1 MNIALGN
8 KKPEPLL
15 EVEKI
20 IWQSVLVLS
29 EGLCI
34 PEDVVEQ
41 LLLQIPWETLQAPF
55 LNSSQRSWFDIRA
68 PPLPSISTAPRVDS
82 LLTPTTLL
90 LPTPPSS
97 RALDLLDHMDTTF
110 DHGAQVS
117 VHDPDAMD
125 TQPDGNALH
134 STIHKDIP
142 GDRPTEPEQQSSE
155 DRAAETQYRSTSVD
169 REPEFP
175 NVGEDG
181 GPDAAGNSDMAG
193 DTDAAGDIDVVGDG
207 DTEDS
212 NVVRDSDAAGDT
224 NAAGKGHATGD
235 SDATEDGDATDATDA
250 TDVTEDDDM
259 DDGDAEDGD
268 VEDGDAEDL
277 VSPEMSSE
285 AIATRQSARLN
296 RRVLL
301 SLDTRRS
308 HPGRKGKLMKL
319 KPMSPQKVLPPASEL
334 RKLARALKR
343 KERPEVEELLSA
355 GSSAARPIDV
365 DALNALL
372 EKFPVKREPQVK
384 NCEITHQKPA
394 DFFLVFETGD
404 QTVQS

>member
-55 LNSSQRSWFDIRA
+55 LDSSQRSWFDIRA

-82 LLTPTTLL
+82 LLMPTTLL

-97 RALDLLDHMDTTF
+97 QALDLLDHMDTTY

-142 GDRPTEPEQQSSE
+142 RDRPTKPEQQSRE
-155 DRAAETQYRSTSVD
+155 DQAETQYRSTSVD

-181 GPDAAGNSDMAG
+181 GPDAAGDSDIVGDMVGDGDAAG
-193 DTDAAGDIDVVGDG
+193 DTDVAGDG

-224 NAAGKGHATGD
+224 DVAGKGHATGD
-235 SDATEDGDATDATDA
+235 SDATEDSGMTDAT
-250 TDVTEDDDM
+250 EDGDM

-301 SLDTRRS
+301 SLDTR
-308 HPGRKGKLMKL
+308 
-319 KPMSPQKVLPPASEL
+319 
-334 RKLARALKR
+334 
-343 KERPEVEELLSA
+343 
-355 GSSAARPIDV
+355 
-365 DALNALL
+365 
-372 EKFPVKREPQVK
+372 
-384 NCEITHQKPA
+384 
-394 DFFLVFETGD
+394 
-404 QTVQS
+404 